1 METIVLND
9 GTTWSGYV
17 VVSGNQL
24 FFYVNNQ
31 TLKQVFD
38 KLIVTSKAK
47 KVTYNSG
54 GQAQI
59 FKGYSKLIAVRD
71 EGNNLITAVTEKVV

>member
-1 METIVLND
+1 MDQIVLND
-9 GTTWSGYV
+9 GTTWNGNIIQT
-17 VVSGNQL
+17 GNQL
-24 FFYVNNQ
+24 FFYVYGQ

-38 KLIVTSKAK
+38 KLIVASKAK
-47 KVTYNSG
+47 KVTYTSG
-54 GQAQI
+54 GQSQI

>member
-1 METIVLND
+1 MDTIVLND

-17 VVSGNQL
+17 LVSGNQL
-24 FFYVNNQ
+24 FFYVNGQ

-38 KLIVTSKAK
+38 KLIVTTKAK

-54 GQAQI
+54 GQSQV

-71 EGNNLITAVTEKVV
+71 EGNDLITAVTEKVV

>member
-17 VVSGNQL
+17 AMSGNQL
-24 FFYVNNQ
+24 FFYIDGQ
-31 TLKQVFD
+31 GLKAVFD
-38 KLIVTSKAK
+38 KLIVPAKAK

-54 GQAQI
+54 GQSQVY
-59 FKGYSKLIAVRD
+59 KGYSKLIAVRD
-71 EGNNLITAVTEKVV
+71 EGNGLITAVTEKVV